1 MKKAPLP
8 AKPDVKKDFNDPSW
22 MAAEI
27 RSIDLKAYKSARA
40 LLGIAIDL
48 LMVVDTGTAAE
59 PKPAARTLELL
70 RAARKELRR
79 VARDRSRTAPG

>member
-1 MKKAPLP
+1 MKKAPLN
-8 AKPDVKKDFNDPSW
+8 AKADVKKDFNDPAW

-48 LMVVDTGTAAE
+48 LLVADTGTMAE
-59 PKPAARTLELL
+59 PKPTGRALELL
-70 RAARKELRR
+70 HAARQELQR
-79 VARDRSRTAPG
+79 VARNRRQAAGG

>member
-1 MKKAPLP
+1 MKKPPRA
-8 AKPDVKKDFNDPSW
+8 AKTDGLKDFNDPSW

-48 LMVVDTGTAAE
+48 LMVADTGTAME
-59 PKPAARTLELL
+59 PKPTARTLDLL
-70 RAARKELRR
+70 ETARKELRR
-79 VARDRSRTAPG
+79 VARNRSQTASN